1 MEYQSKRLV
10 ELETRIRDEI
20 EVLQRTES
28 GAREWVTKR
37 DELMKTATDDVVS
50 IYAKM
55 SADAAGAQM
64 ATMDDPL
71 AASILS
77 KLKPQVAGAI
87 LGEMDAESAAKL
99 TSLMSGA
106 SNDDKKS

>member
-1 MEYQSKRLV
+1 MDYQSKRLA

-20 EVLQRTES
+20 EVLAKKES
-28 GAREWVTKR
+28 GAREWVTQR
-37 DELMKTATDDVVS
+37 DELMKAATEDVVS

-55 SADAAGAQM
+55 AADAAAAQM

-77 KLKPQVAGAI
+77 KLKPQVASAI
-87 LGEMDAESAAKL
+87 LGEMDADRAAKL
-99 TSLMSGA
+99 TTLMAGA